1 MFEEGELTLGKSKAE
16 KVKGVQF
23 FEKDDNTDC
32 PYVEWTFNVEET
44 GLYEMYMNY
53 NAESSYGTTIQR
65 KIEVD
70 GEVLL
75 MIFTMYI

>member
-53 NAESSYGTTIQR
+53 KAPRRLSTANHPVYFHSEKEINYDYVHI
-65 KIEVD
+65 
-70 GEVLL
+70 
-75 MIFTMYI
+75 